1 MTDVMTGP
9 QNHKSGHWN
18 FFPRPDHQ
26 AWVVG
31 RMGVTTISRFKP
43 SRQPKWKASS
53 PNSVKG
59 ITVSDSQQICGYF
72 QTPSHGFLTQN
83 DQEEGKA
90 CTLDK
95 IIQHVLFSDK
105 VIQYRVSTE
114 YEFLIVKFQR
124 LYDRNRPSTAKLNTH
139 TDTILCVYM
148 FLYVY
153 IYTFKGNLFPLV
165 MALQINEYKQI
176 SRRMI
181 LWLNYNYFN

>member
-43 SRQPKWKASS
+43 SRQLKWKASS

-90 CTLDK
+90 VGSPPTRSELPGPAPAETGWIDRGGPHDDIFFWRKCVSLLQHTMWALFK
-95 IIQHVLFSDK
+95 QEWVAFQTKNYSIQRICVASKRRQQLKNPHQGPDE
-105 VIQYRVSTE
+105 IQSGPT
-114 YEFLIVKFQR
+114 
-124 LYDRNRPSTAKLNTH
+124 
-139 TDTILCVYM
+139 
-148 FLYVY
+148 
-153 IYTFKGNLFPLV
+153 
-165 MALQINEYKQI
+165 
-176 SRRMI
+176 
-181 LWLNYNYFN
+181 